1 MQARLISIL
10 AVLALTSP
18 AFAAPKAKAPAET
31 KTPEKT
37 PDETADKAQEP
48 LTVAVSKLPKSIRTL
63 HNCAPAD
70 GRVEMSQERFA
81 KSVLF
86 FVSCPA
92 KARGGLQLEMVYVA
106 RDTKGTSAKRVTF
119 EALAPDGSAAALEA
133 VPSAIPARESFTSE
147 DEGKPKYQSK
157 NDPPWITGAWAPD
170 DRPGIC
176 AIVANW
182 RMQGEKAE
190 LWLWEEAKECPKNE
204 LPKYKSKV
212 DKKPPPLVA
221 Q

>member
-10 AVLALTSP
+10 AVLALGLP
-18 AFAAPKAKAPAET
+18 ASAAPQVSEPAT
-31 KTPEKT
+31 I
-37 PDETADKAQEP
+37 AA
-48 LTVAVSKLPKSIRTL
+48 SKLPKPIRTL
-63 HNCAPAD
+63 HTCVSGD
-70 GRVEMSQERFA
+70 GQVEMSQERFA

-92 KARGGLQLEMVYVA
+92 KARGGLQLTMVYAA
-106 RDTKGTSAKRVTF
+106 RDTKGTGAKRVTF
-119 EALAPDGSAAALEA
+119 EARAPDGSAATLEA
-133 VPSAIPARESFTSE
+133 VPSAIPARESVTKEE
-147 DEGKPKYQSK
+147 DGRPLYQSK
-157 NDPPWITGAWAPD
+157 NDPPWITGAWGPD

-182 RMQGEKAE
+182 RLQGERAE

-204 LPKYKSKV
+204 LPKYESKV
-212 DKKPPPLVA
+212 DKKPPPLVG